1 MRSSGLTRIG
11 ELFSLKIR
19 RQTSEQNLIHKSISD
34 AADIDIE
41 TLGIRSNNSRAGE
54 RVHRQFAGKK
64 ASRPIGFPERAGS
77 KSRAGWRH
85 EK

>member
-11 ELFSLKIR
+11 ELFSPKIR
-19 RQTSEQNLIHKSISD
+19 RQTSGQNLIHKSFSD

-41 TLGIRSNNSRAGE
+41 TPGLRSNNSRRGDGI
-54 RVHRQFAGKK
+54 HRQFAGKK
-64 ASRPIGFPERAGS
+64 ASRPIGFPETTGS
-77 KSRAGWRH
+77 WSRAGWRH